1 MDNNFSKVKNY
12 LLELECSII
21 KEDTKESLFII
32 EKEDSGIKNMIVDC
46 EDSILVI
53 EQFLCDLP
61 KDDATILK
69 SLLMKNREI
78 VHGAFVL
85 DNTGKKLIFRDTL
98 PLENLDKNELES
110 TLNSLSLL
118 LTEYG
123 VEILRFCSAK

>member
-1 MDNNFSKVKNY
+1 MDNNFAKVKNY

-21 KEDTKESLFII
+21 KEDANEGLFII
-32 EKEDSGIKNMIVDC
+32 EKEEAGIKNMIVDC

-61 KDDATILK
+61 KEDANIYK

-98 PLENLDKNELES
+98 ALENLDKNELES

-123 VEILRFCSAK
+123 VEILRFCGK